1 MSRFSR
7 AVLVLFFST
16 MALTELDVAREIVVI
31 SFTAIIITLGA
42 LTIVFVARGGKGFVD
57 RVLHT
62 LEEEK

>member
-1 MSRFSR
+1 
-7 AVLVLFFST
+7 